1 MRSAATCASA
11 ARATGIEP
19 VEAMPEMHEPVLTR
33 ALGSRPVK
41 GMQTPLD
48 VCELVGASPIR
59 SRLHA
64 AAARGLTRFVGRDSE
79 IVHLASAR
87 DRAPAGAGQ
96 LVAAVGEPGVHGA
109 TARRSVPMLA
119 TLWVPSENHDVEDH
133 QDEGQG
139 IGAGEAVGQRGVRMP
154 DHGLQSRQLL
164 KELYETGGE
173 AALAEMSRRKPVP
186 KNRDSRRAWR

>member
-1 MRSAATCASA
+1 MTVILRRRWVSIRGATTCASA

-33 ALGSRPVK
+33 ALGSRP
-41 GMQTPLD
+41 GMEAPLD

-87 DRAPAGAGQ
+87 DRAPADVGQ
-96 LVAAVGEPGVHGA
+96 LVAAVGEPGMHGA
-109 TARRSVPMLA
+109 T
-119 TLWVPSENHDVEDH
+119 
-133 QDEGQG
+133 
-139 IGAGEAVGQRGVRMP
+139 
-154 DHGLQSRQLL
+154 
-164 KELYETGGE
+164 
-173 AALAEMSRRKPVP
+173 
-186 KNRDSRRAWR
+186 